1 MLKELVMKNIKGQ
14 SGTQQLTGRDIIIG
28 RNGAGKTTRMQTLG
42 LATLGYV
49 PGKGKTV
56 ADTFELASDDTM
68 EVGLVTDDFELRRVF
83 QKTTKMDKDGNS
95 DTKISQAIHVSPS
108 GGARTNAQREQRI
121 RDELGDFPVMLD
133 FQAFLSMTDNKKR
146 DFIYSLS
153 ESDVKWDREKVQHTL
168 GSRLIRP
175 ELSEDMMDTMKADLY
190 DVMDQYKPNAT
201 VQDGLMAMKDY
212 AKDQLSYW
220 KKEKIKADGA
230 AKKLTELKNQSEETD
245 RDLTANQERLAELQE
260 ERDKIISFVAEQK
273 AKNKSRVEKQEEL
286 QIIQAEI
293 AGLSGRDNEEREK
306 QLMDHIEILK
316 KSIDRNDQD
325 FSDALDSIQKAKQ
338 AAETEA
344 EKLLERIQAD
354 QTAVAM
360 AQQKIDS
367 YSEVIEKLNAN
378 KGVCAVCPGVACN
391 QDFSSYIN
399 ELQDAIDD
407 AYCDL
412 DDCTARIVAAQKQV
426 DGYKERIE
434 AAKLQINSITAKSCA
449 RAEEISK
456 NTTELQKAM
465 DELASLQNTE
475 PHLAA
480 LRIQEKAIVEY
491 LESNPEE
498 YPEKYPKAGEFE
510 LHSIEEQIRKLQ
522 DTIDEQKKVRNELL
536 NIKTNIVDSKVA
548 AYHVECWKQIAD
560 EIGQGGIQG
569 EIVKDLL
576 NPLKAEIDRKL
587 HEIGLDVEFF
597 FLTENERGR
606 EIFNFGWKDAQST
619 RPFESL
625 SQGEQL
631 LLLVALMTTII
642 EKNNP
647 PIKVL
652 AIDNVNHLD
661 RNNVNRVIKG
671 LNVAGAAMDNI
682 ILAGVVEPEETEGWT
697 VWNLGM

>member
-1 MLKELVMKNIKGQ
+1 MLRELTMQNIKGQ
-14 SGTQQLTGRDIIIG
+14 TGTQQLTGRDIIIG

-56 ADTFELASDDTM
+56 ADTFELASADTM
-68 EVGLVTDDFELRRVF
+68 VVGLKADDFELSREF
-83 QKTTKMDKDGNS
+83 QKTTKMDKDGKS
-95 DTKISQAIHVSPS
+95 DTKISQTITISPS
-108 GGARTNAQREQRI
+108 KGEKTNAQREQRV

-133 FQAFLSMTDNKKR
+133 FQAFLAMTDNKKR

-153 ESDVKWDREKVQHTL
+153 ESEVKWDRFKVERVL
-168 GSRLIRP
+168 ADKLIRD
-175 ELSEDMMDTMKADLY
+175 ELSEEMEE
-190 DVMDQYKPNAT
+190 VMASNLRDALDQYKPSAS
-201 VQDGLMAMKDY
+201 VQDGLLAMKDY

-245 RDLTANQERLAELQE
+245 RDLAANEERLAELQE
-260 ERDKIISFVAEQK
+260 ERDKIIAFLAEHK
-273 AKNKSRVEKQEEL
+273 AKNGA
-286 QIIQAEI
+286 IIQWKATLQNVRDEI
-293 AGLSGRDNEEREK
+293 AELTGQDNEGKVKDLQER
-306 QLMDHIEILK
+306 IETLK
-316 KSIDRNDQD
+316 KSIDRPDQD
-325 FSDALDSIQKAKQ
+325 FSDALESIQRAKR
-338 AAETEA
+338 AAEIEA
-344 EKLLERIQAD
+344 ENLLESIKED
-354 QTAVAM
+354 QTAVAV

-367 YSEVIEKLNAN
+367 YSEVIEKINAN
-378 KGVCAVCPGVACN
+378 AGSCAICPGVVCN

-407 AYCDL
+407 AYFDL
-412 DDCTARIVAAQKQV
+412 DDCTARIMAAQRQV

-434 AAKLQINSITAKSCA
+434 AAQMQINSITAKSCS

-456 NTTELQKAM
+456 NTAELQKAM
-465 DELASLQNTE
+465 DELARLQNTT
-475 PHLAA
+475 PRLAA
-480 LRIQEKAIVEY
+480 LRIQEKEILEY
-491 LESNPEE
+491 LEATPEE

-510 LHSIEEQIRKLQ
+510 LHSIENSIRILQ
-522 DTIDEQKKVRNELL
+522 ETIDEQKKIRNELL

-576 NPLKAEIDRKL
+576 NPLKEDIDRKL
-587 HEIGLDVEFF
+587 HAIGLDVEFF
-597 FLTENERGR
+597 FLTENEKGR
-606 EIFNFGWKDAQST
+606 EIFNFGWADDKST

-631 LLLVALMTTII
+631 LLLVAMMTTII

-652 AIDNVNHLD
+652 ALDNVNHLD
-661 RNNVNRVIKG
+661 KNNVNRVIKG

-697 VWNLGM
+697 VWTLGM

>member
-1 MLKELVMKNIKGQ
+1 MLRELTMQNIKGQ
-14 SGTQQLTGRDIIIG
+14 TGTQQLTGRDIIIG

-56 ADTFELASDDTM
+56 ADTFELASADTM
-68 EVGLVTDDFELRRVF
+68 VVGLKADDFELSREF
-83 QKTTKMDKDGNS
+83 QKTTKMDKDGNP
-95 DTKISQAIHVSPS
+95 DTKISQTITISPS
-108 GGARTNAQREQRI
+108 KGEKTNAQREQRI

-133 FQAFLSMTDNKKR
+133 FQAFLAMTDNKKR

-153 ESDVKWDREKVQHTL
+153 ESEVKWDREKVRFALEHSL
-168 GSRLIRP
+168 LRE
-175 ELSEDMMDTMKADLY
+175 ELSEEMVEIMVEDLQ
-190 DVMDQYKPNAT
+190 DALRQYKHTST
-201 VQDGLMAMKDY
+201 VQDGLLAMKDY

-230 AKKLTELKNQSEETD
+230 AKKLTELKNQSEATD
-245 RDLTANQERLAELQE
+245 RDLAANLERLAELQE
-260 ERDKIISFVAEQK
+260 ERDKIVEFVAEQK
-273 AKNKSRVEKQEEL
+273 AKNAERAKKLSEL
-286 QIIQAEI
+286 QIIRVQI
-293 AGLSGRDNEEREK
+293 DGLSSQDNEERVKELQK
-306 QLMDHIEILK
+306 RIENLK
-316 KSIDRNDQD
+316 KTIDRPDQD
-325 FSDALDSIQKAKQ
+325 FSEALESIQRAKR
-338 AAETEA
+338 AAEIEV
-344 EKLLERIQAD
+344 ERLLESIKAD
-354 QTAVAM
+354 QTAVAV

-378 KGVCAVCPGVACN
+378 KGFCAVCPGVACN
-391 QDFSSYIN
+391 QDFTDYIF

-412 DDCTARIVAAQKQV
+412 DACAVMIMASQKQV

-434 AAKLQINSITAKSCA
+434 AAQAQIDSITAKSCS

-456 NTTELQKAM
+456 NTAELQKAM
-465 DELASLQNTE
+465 DELAALQNTT
-475 PHLAA
+475 PRLAA
-480 LRIQEKAIVEY
+480 LRIQEKAIMDY
-491 LESNPEE
+491 LEANPEE
-498 YPEKYPKAGEFE
+498 YPGPDEMERAGIEN
-510 LHSIEEQIRKLQ
+510 SIRILTE
-522 DTIDEQKKVRNELL
+522 DIDEQKKVRNELL

-587 HEIGLDVEFF
+587 HAIGLDVEFF
-597 FLTENERGR
+597 FLTENEKGR
-606 EIFNFGWKDAQST
+606 EIFNFGWADDKST

-631 LLLVALMTTII
+631 LLLVAMMTTII

-652 AIDNVNHLD
+652 ALDNVNHLD
-661 RNNVNRVIKG
+661 KNNVNRVIKG